1 MQLLQGFRLLE
12 ISICDFGQLLPP
24 PDAAAVAAELAAG
37 AGAGADVEA
46 TDLGELPRI
55 LDMI

>member
-37 AGAGADVEA
+37 ADVEA